1 MREIRP
7 SGSEG
12 GGIETNR
19 HSLPLF
25 DCKGTEPDNRDGRD
39 ESAFT
44 RVFDALWPATTGFSA
59 RLSSTPWKAA
69 GILAQP
75 LRSTRPT
82 PYRKRS
88 RFCDKFI
95 PAMQLR
101 RMASVR

>member
-44 RVFDALWPATTGFSA
+44 RVFDALCPATTRFS
-59 RLSSTPWKAA
+59 RESCSTPWAPPAIPSYATAK
-69 GILAQP
+69 IFF
-75 LRSTRPT
+75 
-82 PYRKRS
+82 PYVVNK
-88 RFCDKFI
+88 
-95 PAMQLR
+95 
-101 RMASVR
+101 V